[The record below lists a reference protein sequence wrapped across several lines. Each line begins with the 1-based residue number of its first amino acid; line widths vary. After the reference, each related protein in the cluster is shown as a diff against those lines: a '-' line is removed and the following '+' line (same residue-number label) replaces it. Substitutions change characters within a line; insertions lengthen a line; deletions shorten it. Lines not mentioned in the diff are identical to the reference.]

1 MKWLETITRSGLQS
15 SLEQSAQTVTQYLCE
30 KEKKMKKHI
39 GLTALAVLTAFTIGS
54 APGLAQAKDFGGP
67 VEEGGIIISGTV
79 EKGNPGGYELQT
91 SRGTIRLTGV
101 NASKWVGQQVEVW
114 GDLSKD
120 PTTERETIA
129 VDRLNPQGGQVEP
142 KVAEH
147 K

>member
-1 MKWLETITRSGLQS
+1 MKWLETINRSGS
-15 SLEQSAQTVTQYLCE
+15 TGSLEQSPQTVTEYLCE

-39 GLTALAVLTAFTIGS
+39 GLTALAVLTAFTIGF

-79 EKGNPGGYELQT
+79 EKSNPGYVLVT

-101 NASKWVGQQVEVW
+101 NASKWVGQKVEVW

-120 PTTERETIA
+120 PTTDRETIA
-129 VDRLNPQGGQVEP
+129 VDRLSSQGGQVEP
-142 KVAEH
+142 KVAGH

>member
-1 MKWLETITRSGLQS
+1 
-15 SLEQSAQTVTQYLCE
+15 
-30 KEKKMKKHI
+30 MKKHI

-120 PTTERETIA
+120 PTTDRETIA